1 MIYMLIGFP
10 ASGKSTYSLELA
22 KETNSIILNRD
33 TIGGVLK
40 DLVKLI
46 DKDNNYILDNTN
58 LSIKTRKVF
67 IDKAKELN
75 IEINAIYIKSNIED
89 CMIRC
94 MNRMYEK
101 YGTIYFE
108 GGEDLSP
115 IVLFKSRKELE
126 EPSLDEG
133 FSDIK
138 VVNAKKLEFNDF
150 NNKCVFLDIDG
161 TLRKTDHLKNKYPI
175 NKNEVELLFDKNI
188 MKTILTKYQNE
199 GYMLYGISNQ
209 SGICKNI
216 LSVDDVIDCMN
227 ETKRLLDIEF
237 PITFCPHNSFPIKC
251 YCRKPQSGLFLEAI
265 YKYKIN
271 PFLSIMVGDRTEDK
285 TSAKR
290 LNMKYMSPTDF
301 FKDLN

>member
-101 YGTIYFE
+101 YGQIYFE

-290 LNMKYMSPTDF
+290 LNMKYMSPIDF
-301 FKDLN
+301 FKII

>member
-1 MIYMLIGFP
+1 MLIGFP

-108 GGEDLSP
+108 GVKDLSP

-290 LNMKYMSPTDF
+290 LNMKYMSPIDF
-301 FKDLN
+301 FKGLN

>member
-1 MIYMLIGFP
+1 MLIGFP

>member
-1 MIYMLIGFP
+1 MIYMLIGYP

-33 TIGGVLK
+33 TIGGLVK

-46 DKDNNYILDNTN
+46 DKDNDYILDNTN

-75 IEINAIYIKSNIED
+75 IDINAIYIKSNIED

-101 YGTIYFE
+101 YGKIYFE
-108 GGEDLSP
+108 GENDLSP

-133 FSDIK
+133 FTAIK
-138 VVNAKKLEFNDF
+138 IIDAKKLEFNNF

-161 TLRKTDHLKNKYPI
+161 TLRKTDHLKNKYPT

-188 MKTILTKYQNE
+188 MKSILTKYQNE

-216 LSVDDVIDCMN
+216 LSIGDVIDCMN
-227 ETKRLLDIEF
+227 ETKRLLDIDF
-237 PITFCPHNSFPIKC
+237 PISFCPHNSFPIKC

-271 PFLSIMVGDRTEDK
+271 PVLSIMVGDRTEDK

-290 LNMKYMSPTDF
+290 LNMKYMSPIDF
-301 FKDLN
+301 FKLN